1 LRKTILS
8 ILAITLLLA
17 PLAVS
22 QSRETGAI
30 RGVIT
35 DDQNAPLPG
44 VNVTLSGANLMGI
57 RTFVTDANGEFRF
70 PALRPGEY
78 QVKAELQGFGTIIRE
93 RIRLNTTATLTVD
106 IQLKPAAV
114 AEEVT
119 VIAQSPT
126 VDIKSTETASV
137 TLSNEILRN
146 IPYSQFAADIVN
158 MAPGVNNDVAYGGS
172 SGTGIAY
179 LYDGVG
185 VADPSGG
192 TAWVFLDHNIVEEAK
207 VMGVG
212 LPAEYGNFTGV
223 IFNLVTKTG
232 GNEFSG
238 HVEFNRQ
245 LSRSTGKFWQA
256 NNNQAY
262 LTDFPTLT
270 SPSSNLFDLNAHLGG
285 PIIKDK
291 LWFYAG
297 GQYYRS
303 KDRPTGFPE
312 DIDYKQPRA
321 FAKLTYQVTPTMN
334 IGLAFEYDDYKGVN
348 RDGGADVAPEATVNQ
363 TGPEP
368 VLNFSLT
375 KIISPRTF
383 FEIKA
388 GGFDAYYYLDPE
400 VGMAPYMHHEDQ
412 IGFVGPRYFGSS
424 GYFYYADRFRAQ
436 VNASLTHY
444 VEDFI
449 AGSHDFKFGAEFE
462 RSNARDRYGYTGEGG
477 GGPLGDHVQYYD
489 YTGYWDFY
497 PYYDPGESRYLA
509 FQNDGYD
516 THTFYTRLEGFVQD
530 AWQITKRLNLSLGVR
545 LSQYWGQVKDVPGN
559 VYNATRITPRL
570 GFTFDV
576 LGDKTTILKGH
587 YGQFS
592 EAMLVDYHDR
602 LNPSSAFS
610 DQVSYEWN
618 YEGGVWD
625 EYARVVYQ
633 DLYRMDPN
641 IKHPYMEQFT
651 VGLERELFKDAS
663 LSVTYINRH
672 WKKQI
677 GPVDL
682 AADYY
687 APYTYTIPAPGSGTV
702 QVYERTDATVD
713 TFDYLITNYTTAS
726 SPWILAD
733 PYRRYSGVEVLFN
746 KRFSNRWQLIGSW
759 VYAQTK
765 GTIDNGTSDDIGYGA
780 RDGMQISDPNFWT
793 NAAGYSTNSPTHMI
807 KIQASYLVPVID
819 LNVSAYYRGITG
831 SAWTTRFRSDSLN
844 QGRVT
849 VLAEA
854 RGSNRY
860 PMQNTVDIRLEKIIT
875 LAKKYQ
881 LGILFDVF
889 NLLNADTITSWGTR
903 IGSGPQWYDSASQYF
918 TPSTNGHDLY
928 GILNPRQVRLGLRLI
943 F

>member
-1 LRKTILS
+1 MKKRLLTIF
-8 ILAITLLLA
+8 AITLLIA
-17 PLAVS
+17 PFAVS

-30 RGVIT
+30 RGVVT
-35 DDQNAPLPG
+35 DDQNAALPG
-44 VNVTLSGANLMGI
+44 VSITLSGGNLMGV

-70 PALRPGEY
+70 PALPPGEY
-78 QVKAELQGFGTIIRE
+78 QVKAELQGFGTVIRE
-93 RIRLNTTATLTVD
+93 KIRLTTTATLTTD
-106 IQLKPAAV
+106 IQLKPAAL

-119 VIAQSPT
+119 VIAQTPT

-158 MAPGVNNDVAYGGS
+158 MAPGVNNDVAFGGS

-179 LYDGVG
+179 LVDGVG

-232 GNEFSG
+232 GNEFAG
-238 HVEFNRQ
+238 HIEFNRQ
-245 LSRSTGKFWQA
+245 LSGSSFWQA
-256 NNNQAY
+256 ANNAAY
-262 LTDFPTLT
+262 LEDFPELS
-270 SPSSNLFDLNAHLGG
+270 SPSSNLFDINAHLGG

-303 KDRPTGFPE
+303 KDRPAGFPE
-312 DIDYKQPRA
+312 DIDYKQPRG
-321 FAKLTYQVTPTMN
+321 FLKLTYQITPSMN
-334 IGLAFEYDDYKGVN
+334 IGLAFEYDAYTGIN

-368 VLNFSLT
+368 VLNFTLT
-375 KIISPRTF
+375 KILSPRTF

-388 GGFDAYYYLDPE
+388 GGFTGYYYLDPE
-400 VGMAPYMHHEDQ
+400 VGMGPYMHHEDE
-412 IGFVGPRYFGSS
+412 IGFVGPRYYGSS
-424 GYFYYADRFRAQ
+424 GYYYYADRVRGQA
-436 VNASLTHY
+436 NASLTHY

-477 GGPLGDHVQYYD
+477 GGPLGDHVQYFD
-489 YTGYWDFY
+489 YTGYWG
-497 PYYDPGESRYLA
+497 YYYGDYTESRYLA
-509 FQNDGYD
+509 FKNDGYD
-516 THTFYTRLEGFVQD
+516 TKTYYTRLEGFVQD
-530 AWQITKRLNLSLGVR
+530 AWQITKRLNLSFGVR
-545 LSQYWGQVKDVPGN
+545 LSQYWGQVKGVPGN
-559 VYNATRITPRL
+559 VYNATRLSPRL

-576 LGDKTTILKGH
+576 LGDRTTILKGH

-602 LNPSSAFS
+602 LNPSSSYS
-610 DQVSYEWN
+610 DEVSYSWD
-618 YEGGVWD
+618 YEGAEWV
-625 EYARVVYQ
+625 EYERVVYE
-633 DLYRMDPN
+633 DLYRMDSA

-651 VGLERELFKDAS
+651 LGLERELFKDTS
-663 LSVTYINRH
+663 LSVTYINRQ

-677 GPVDL
+677 GPVDQ

-687 APYTYTIPAPGSGTV
+687 DPYTYPIPSPGSGTV
-702 QVYERTDATVD
+702 QVWERTDETVN

-726 SPWILAD
+726 SPWIFD
-733 PYRRYSGVEVLFN
+733 NPYRKYSGVEVLFN
-746 KRFSNRWQLIGSW
+746 KRFSNRWQMIASW

-793 NAAGYSTNSPTHMI
+793 NADGYSTNSPTHMI

-819 LNVSAYYRGITG
+819 LSVSAYYRGVTG
-831 SAWTTRFRSDSLN
+831 NAWTTRFRTGTLN

-849 VLAEA
+849 ALAEP

-860 PMQNTVDIRLEKIIT
+860 QMQNTVDIRLEKIIT
-875 LAKKYQ
+875 FAKKYQ
-881 LGILFDVF
+881 IGLLFDVF

-903 IGSGPQWYDSASQYF
+903 IGSGAQWYDSTNEFF

-928 GILNPRQVRLGLRLI
+928 NILNPRQVRLGLRLI